1 MKARSRSWE
10 TSGPGRH
17 AVQKLEPRYESS
29 QFYNCL
35 SASRARKQGLRA
47 VQAFAKP
54 QVTKYL
60 GQRASSSAEGS
71 CRKLDFQAPLVPPV
85 RRCTV
90 SGQRNRMEE
99 TEFRAI
105 PATSI
110 ELLVSLVKAACLCK
124 KFLAFS
130 SRVSAQ

>member
-1 MKARSRSWE
+1 MNPVNSIIACLLRGLENRACAQCRLLPNPRSPSIWAKEPAALLKAPVGVRFPGSTRS
-10 TSGPGRH
+10 TSAALH
-17 AVQKLEPRYESS
+17 C
-29 QFYNCL
+29 FC
-35 SASRARKQGLRA
+35 
-47 VQAFAKP
+47 
-54 QVTKYL
+54 
-60 GQRASSSAEGS
+60 
-71 CRKLDFQAPLVPPV
+71 
-85 RRCTV
+85 
-90 SGQRNRMEE
+90 QRNRMEE

>member
-10 TSGPGRH
+10 TSGRH
-17 AVQKLEPRYESS
+17 APVQKLEPRYESS
-29 QFYNCL
+29 QLYNCRL

-71 CRKLDFQAPLVPPV
+71 CR
-85 RRCTV
+85 
-90 SGQRNRMEE
+90 S
-99 TEFRAI
+99 
-105 PATSI
+105 
-110 ELLVSLVKAACLCK
+110 
-124 KFLAFS
+124 
-130 SRVSAQ
+130 